1 MHGFGH
7 FHFGSLGGFLFVIF
21 IALVV
26 FGIASLSKSPSKA

>member
-7 FHFGSLGGFLFVIF
+7 FHSAGGFLFIMF

-26 FGIASLSKSPSKA
+26 FGIASLCKSPSKA